1 MARCQFLL
9 SALAL
14 ILAFA
19 PVTYSASKGQSD
31 EEQAREQLKDLQR
44 EIRAVTKQ
52 ISTEKNRKSSLQNQL
67 RKADIELG
75 ALQKNIAQNESALQ
89 TSRKELADLNGRE
102 QVLIQS
108 RDAQQALVAREIRS
122 AYQMGRQGQLKIL
135 LNQDDPNTLARAL
148 TYYQYFYQA
157 RGKHIDRYREILT
170 ELKKLEVAIVKAT
183 NELENKKQT
192 LKKQQKNLINAKKT
206 RELAVS
212 NLLASI
218 ASKDGKLKQMQQDQ
232 QELKHLLE
240 AIEKAVVNLKMP
252 ENYKSFSAAKG
263 SMPWPISGRASHRFG
278 NSRNSGKMR
287 WQGVTIPAKAGVN
300 ISAIHHGR
308 VVYADWLRG
317 SGLLLIID
325 HGDDYMSLY
334 AHNQSL
340 LAEVGEWV
348 NSGSTIATV
357 GSSGGQDRPA
367 LYFEVRHKGKPVNP
381 ASWCRR

>member
-1 MARCQFLL
+1 MLT
-9 SALAL
+9 LAL
-14 ILAFA
+14 V
-19 PVTYSASKGQSD
+19 PVAHSVSKGQSD
-31 EEQAREQLKDLQR
+31 EEHTREQLDDLQR
-44 EIRAVTKQ
+44 EIRAVTQQ
-52 ISTEKNRKSSLQNQL
+52 ISMEKNRKNSLQNQL
-67 RKADIELG
+67 RRADVELG
-75 ALQKNIAQNESALQ
+75 SLQKNIAKNERALQ
-89 TSRKELADLNGRE
+89 LSREELADLNAKAQR
-102 QVLIQS
+102 LIQS
-108 RDAQQALVAREIRS
+108 RDAQQALVAREIRT
-122 AYQMGRQGQLKIL
+122 AYQMGRQDQLKIL
-135 LNQDDPNTLARAL
+135 LNQEDPSTLARAF

-157 RGKHIDRYREILT
+157 RGKHIEQYREILAKLK
-170 ELKKLEVAIVKAT
+170 ELEPVIIMAT
-183 NELENKKQT
+183 SELENKKQA
-192 LKKQQKNLINAKKT
+192 LKKQQTKLIKAKKN

-218 ASKDGKLKQMQQDQ
+218 ASKGGKLKQMQQNQ
-232 QELKHLLE
+232 QELQHLLE

-252 ENYKSFSAAKG
+252 ENYKSFPAAKG

-287 WQGVTIPAKAGVN
+287 WQGVTIPAKSGVN

-340 LAEVGEWV
+340 MAEVGEWV
-348 NSGSTIATV
+348 NAGSTIATV
-357 GSSGGQDRPA
+357 GSSGGKDTPA

>member
-1 MARCQFLL
+1 MRYQLL
-9 SALAL
+9 LTALAL
-14 ILAFA
+14 ALALA
-19 PVTYSASKGQSD
+19 PVAHSASKGESD

-44 EIRAVTKQ
+44 EIRAVTRQ
-52 ISTEKNRKSSLQNQL
+52 ISTEKSRKNSLQNQV
-67 RKADIELG
+67 RRADVDLG
-75 ALQKNIAQNESALQ
+75 TLQKSIVHNERALQA
-89 TSRKELADLNGRE
+89 SRKELADLKAKA
-102 QVLIQS
+102 QILIQS
-108 RDAQQALVAREIRS
+108 RDAQQALVAREIRT

-135 LNQDDPNTLARAL
+135 LNQEDPNTLARAF

-157 RGKHIDRYREILT
+157 RGKHIDKYREILV
-170 ELKKLEVAIVKAT
+170 ELKELEPAIVAAT
-183 NELENKKQT
+183 NELENKKEA
-192 LKKQQKNLINAKKT
+192 LEKQQKSLVRAKKT

-218 ASKDGKLKQMQQDQ
+218 ASKGGKLKQMQQDQ
-232 QELKHLLE
+232 QELKNLLE

-252 ENYKSFSAAKG
+252 ENYKSFTAAKG

-278 NSRNSGKMR
+278 NSRNNGKMR
-287 WQGVTIPAKAGVN
+287 WQGVTIPAKAGIN

-340 LAEVGEWV
+340 IAEVGEWV
-348 NSGSTIATV
+348 SAGSTIATV
-357 GSSGGQDRPA
+357 GSSGGRESAA

>member
-1 MARCQFLL
+1 VAH
-9 SALAL
+9 
-14 ILAFA
+14 
-19 PVTYSASKGQSD
+19 SASKGQSD
-31 EEQAREQLKDLQR
+31 EEQAREQLKNLQR

-52 ISTEKNRKSSLQNQL
+52 ISTEKNRKNSLQNQL
-67 RKADIELG
+67 RKADVELG
-75 ALQKNIAQNESALQ
+75 HLQKSIAQNERALQ
-89 TSRKELADLNGRE
+89 SSRKELADLNAKA
-102 QVLIQS
+102 QILIES
-108 RDAQQALVAREIRS
+108 RDAQQALVAREIRT

-135 LNQDDPNTLARAL
+135 LNQEDPNTLARAF

-157 RGKHIDRYREILT
+157 RGKHIDQYREILA
-170 ELKKLEVAIVKAT
+170 ELKELEPAIVTAT
-183 NELENKKQT
+183 GELENKNQT
-192 LKKQQKNLINAKKT
+192 LDKQQTKLIKAKKT

-232 QELKHLLE
+232 QELKRLLE

-287 WQGVTIPAKAGVN
+287 WQGVTIPAKPGLK

-340 LAEVGEWV
+340 MAEVGEWV
-348 NSGSTIATV
+348 NAGSTIATV
-357 GSSGGQDRPA
+357 GSSGGQDSAA

>member
-1 MARCQFLL
+1 VAR
-9 SALAL
+9 SA
-14 ILAFA
+14 
-19 PVTYSASKGQSD
+19 PKGQSD
-31 EEQAREQLKDLQR
+31 EEQAREQLKDLQYK
-44 EIRAVTKQ
+44 IRAVTKQ
-52 ISTEKNRKSSLQNQL
+52 ISTEKNRKNSLQSQL
-67 RKADIELG
+67 RSADVELG
-75 ALQKNIAQNESALQ
+75 TLQKNIAHNESALQ
-89 TSRKELADLNGRE
+89 TSRKELADLNAKA
-102 QVLIQS
+102 QILIQS
-108 RDAQQALVAREIRS
+108 RDAQQALVAREIRT
-122 AYQMGRQGQLKIL
+122 AYQMGRQGQLKVL
-135 LNQDDPNTLARAL
+135 LNQEDPNTVARAF

-157 RGKHIDRYREILT
+157 RGKHIDKYRKTLS
-170 ELKKLEVAIVKAT
+170 ELKALEPAIVRAT
-183 NELENKKQT
+183 SELENKKQT
-192 LKKQQKNLINAKKT
+192 LEKQQQNLIRAKKT

-218 ASKDGKLKQMQQDQ
+218 ASKGGKLKQMQRDQ

-240 AIEKAVVNLKMP
+240 AIERAVVHLKMP
-252 ENYKSFSAAKG
+252 ENYTSFSAAKG

-287 WQGVTIPAKAGVN
+287 WQGVTIPAKAGIS

-340 LAEVGEWV
+340 MAEVGEWV
-348 NSGSTIATV
+348 KAGSTIATV
-357 GSSGGQDRPA
+357 GSSGGQESAA

>member
-1 MARCQFLL
+1 MA
-9 SALAL
+9 
-14 ILAFA
+14 
-19 PVTYSASKGQSD
+19 YSAPKGESD

-52 ISTEKNRKSSLQNQL
+52 ISTEKNRKNSLQNQL
-67 RKADIELG
+67 RRADVELG
-75 ALQKNIAQNESALQ
+75 TLQKSIAHNGSALQ
-89 TSRKELADLNGRE
+89 ASRKELSELKAKA
-102 QVLIQS
+102 QILIQS
-108 RDAQQALVAREIRS
+108 RDAQQALVAREIRT

-135 LNQDDPNTLARAL
+135 LNQEDPNTLARAF

-157 RGKHIDRYREILT
+157 RGKHIDEYRKVLA
-170 ELKKLEVAIVKAT
+170 ELKELEPAIVKAT
-183 NELENKKQT
+183 NELESKKQT
-192 LKKQQKNLINAKKT
+192 LEKQQKNLIKAKKT

-218 ASKDGKLKQMQQDQ
+218 ASKDGELKQMQQDQ

-278 NSRNSGKMR
+278 NARNAGKMH
-287 WQGVTIPAKAGVN
+287 WQGVTIPAKAGTS

-340 LAEVGEWV
+340 MAEVGEWV
-348 NSGSTIATV
+348 NAGSTIATV
-357 GSSGGQDRPA
+357 GSSGGQESA
-367 LYFEVRHKGKPVNP
+367 TLYFEVRHKGKPVNP